1 MGLTVI
7 IQFLME
13 VTLGRVFYAPSLVPF
28 MLVYLSE
35 NFESFW
41 SVDGAFWSG
50 LALDSLLHQP
60 LGSSSLALLAGMYV
74 ADRFGRISS
83 GEGRGFLLGMT
94 LIATAVSD
102 TVFILLASRPLGT
115 GFSSQLLVI
124 FPRLAVTAF
133 TTIIL
138 LSAMGW
144 LAGRR
149 PVSLAR

>member
-7 IQFLME
+7 IQFMLE
-13 VTLGRVFYAPSLVPF
+13 VTVGRVFFAPSLIPL

-60 LGSSSLALLAGMYV
+60 LGSSSLALLAGMYA

-83 GEGRGFLLGMT
+83 GEGKGFLLGMT
-94 LIATAVSD
+94 LIVTAVSD

-115 GFSSQLLVI
+115 GFSSQLIVV
-124 FPRLAVTAF
+124 FPRLAVTALA
-133 TTIIL
+133 TMIIL
-138 LSAMGW
+138 TVIGW
-144 LAGRR
+144 MAGRR
-149 PVSLAR
+149 PASLAR